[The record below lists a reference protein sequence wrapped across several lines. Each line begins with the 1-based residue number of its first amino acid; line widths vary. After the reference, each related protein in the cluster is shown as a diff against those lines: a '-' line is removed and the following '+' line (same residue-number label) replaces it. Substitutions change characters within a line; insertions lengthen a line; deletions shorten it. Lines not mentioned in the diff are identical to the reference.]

1 MCSFMR
7 CTVPVHWTPL
17 QFPGFLRFV
26 MDRAA
31 ESGDDLKLESH
42 MLKLM
47 SSEGEMGEQMR
58 RAAAGAEPVPEAGK
72 PSEPTPVPTPV
83 PPSKMEL

>member
-1 MCSFMR
+1 M
-7 CTVPVHWTPL
+7 

-47 SSEGEMGEQMR
+47 SSESEMGEQMR
-58 RAAAGAEPVPEAGK
+58 RAAADATPVPDAGTPSEPVPVA
-72 PSEPTPVPTPV
+72 
-83 PPSKMEL
+83 PSKTEL